1 MAVVNWNPKQIVAK
15 GTFVYLISYGAW
27 YKEYFVLHKDLKK

>member
-15 GTFVYLISYGAW
+15 GTSVYLIPYDAW
-27 YKEYFVLHKDLKK
+27 YKEYFVLNKDCKK